1 MLEQLFF
8 ITISIII
15 FGLMFYKMIKKNE
28 TGYIYLLILG
38 AIGIII
44 DGIGI
49 VANTNTNIFLK
60 VITYIMSIIIPG
72 MAIILE
78 HKNVDIINWIKFLQ
92 VKLYLL

>member
-49 VANTNTNIFLK
+49 VANTNTNIFLNNLQ
-60 VITYIMSIIIPG
+60 VYCLM
-72 MAIILE
+72 
-78 HKNVDIINWIKFLQ
+78 FLQ
-92 VKLYLL
+92 KIYLVFQLFQKS